1 VHFFH
6 LFFIHLVGQH
16 GGRAEEAEADFGREA
31 AHVLG
36 VVLAEDLSGFLLAEI
51 LKSQCPGTVFK
62 LFILHARTLKFQKFC
77 QDLVAE
83 AVGVHKRTA
92 HTANG
97 ENKHVTQIYACMHG
111 DTRAP
116 SFPVAV
122 HAHP

>member
-1 VHFFH
+1 M
-6 LFFIHLVGQH
+6 
-16 GGRAEEAEADFGREA
+16 
-31 AHVLG
+31 LG

-97 ENKHVTQIYACMHG
+97 EKSTLHKAMHACMATLAPPRFLSPFTHTLRHFRDHIHG
-111 DTRAP
+111 SKKQSNR
-116 SFPVAV
+116 VV
-122 HAHP
+122 ENNAHGQSY